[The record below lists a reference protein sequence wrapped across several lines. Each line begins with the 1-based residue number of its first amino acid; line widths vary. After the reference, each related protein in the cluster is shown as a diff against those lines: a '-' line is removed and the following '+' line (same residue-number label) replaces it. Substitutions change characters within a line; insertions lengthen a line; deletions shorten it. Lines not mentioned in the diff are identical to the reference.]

1 MTASTELPDFGS
13 RDEAVRCQTYSPVRK
28 LDGLPHELF
37 ALYWRDVHG
46 PLCARLPGL
55 GFYVQHHFSRERRA
69 NLWPRPLGIRNID
82 VALDGAVEIGF
93 ANAEDEAKFIEAS
106 PLLFG
111 DEINVFGWDAAFRL
125 PKGSRTFVDRQADG
139 VPNGPDKLHRLHVYL
154 HCDDIES
161 LRQCATTYANL
172 LANQPSVQKLRLH
185 TPEPFDNA
193 NPLPPS
199 PVDHH
204 VIDDM
209 ISLAVMEIGFA
220 DALQAKRF
228 FDTDAFKSAQQY
240 VSEHIQALAAFLV
253 TGVYTYVRDGKP
265 TAAGLRGS
273 RTAEIIDE
281 IGAANHLEPAVTDL
295 FLRAR

>member
-1 MTASTELPDFGS
+1 MVMPTDSPDFGS
-13 RDEAVRCQTYSPVRK
+13 RDDAIRCQTYSPVRK

-69 NLWPRPLGIRNID
+69 NLWPRPKGVRNID
-82 VALDGAVEIGF
+82 VVLDGAVEIGF
-93 ANAEDEAKFIEAS
+93 ANNEDEAEFIGAS
-106 PLLFG
+106 PILFG
-111 DEINVFGWDAAFRL
+111 DEVNIFGWDAAFRL
-125 PKGSRTFVDRQADG
+125 PSGSRTFIDRQANG
-139 VPNGPDKLHRLHVYL
+139 VPNGLDEMHRLHVYL
-154 HCDDIES
+154 HSDDTES

-172 LANQPSVQKLRLH
+172 LSNQPCVRKLRLH
-185 TPEPFDNA
+185 APEPFDNA

-204 VIDDM
+204 VVDDM
-209 ISLAVMEIGFA
+209 LTIAVIEVGFA
-220 DALQAKRF
+220 NALQAQTLF
-228 FDTDAFKSAQQY
+228 GSDAFKSAQQY
-240 VSEHIQALAAFLV
+240 VSAHIQALAAFLV

-273 RTAEIIDE
+273 RTAEIIE
-281 IGAANHLEPAVTDL
+281 QIGAVNHLEPAVTDL
-295 FLRAR
+295 FLRQR